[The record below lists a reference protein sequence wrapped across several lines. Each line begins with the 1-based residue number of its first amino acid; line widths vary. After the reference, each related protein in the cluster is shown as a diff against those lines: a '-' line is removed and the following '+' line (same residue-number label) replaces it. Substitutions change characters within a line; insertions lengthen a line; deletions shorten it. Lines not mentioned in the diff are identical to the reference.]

1 MDKLIVKKVQIE
13 MLVDRGYDIPPEE
26 IIFLTS
32 DITPRFVKKYK
43 GKSLNNFYKKN
54 NETLFVYYMTQNKI
68 IEDLKIFI
76 DNIVYYDTG
85 LIVGIEEGEFNKK
98 KYHKL
103 FEDLPFKPI
112 ETFTFDDLSYNVTKH
127 VNYDQHE
134 LIDKM
139 IIIPTLVDI
148 DQLPL
153 LLKSDP
159 VCRYFNWSIGDVI
172 KITRRYAN
180 LGMLN
185 QTDIGMLNQ
194 TDIGYRVVT
203 IHQYML

>member
-1 MDKLIVKKVQIE
+1 MDKLIVKKVQVE

-32 DITPRFVKKYK
+32 DITPRIVKKYK
-43 GKSLNNFYKKN
+43 SKSLNHFYKKN

-98 KYHKL
+98 KYQKL

-112 ETFTFDDLSYNVTKH
+112 ETFTFEDLSFNVTKH

-134 LIDKM
+134 LIDKTT
-139 IIIPTLVDI
+139 IIPTLVDI
-148 DQLPL
+148 DQLSL

-159 VCRYFNWSIGDVI
+159 VCRYFNWTIGDVI
-172 KITRRYAN
+172 KITRRYDN
-180 LGMLN
+180 LSMLN
-185 QTDIGMLNQ
+185 
-194 TDIGYRVVT
+194 
-203 IHQYML
+203 